1 MSVSILTAVLI
12 GALLHAAWNVF
23 IRAATDKHLTM
34 VLVAGGAGLL
44 AACWLPF
51 IPGPAV
57 SSWPYLTASV
67 LIHVV
72 YFTLVAR
79 LYRNTALSFAYPL
92 MRGSAPVL
100 SAAFAVLLVHESP
113 SALGWLGILLVSLG
127 IVLLVGETWRS
138 GSLRLAPTL
147 LVFANAAVIVAYT
160 LIDGVGVRLSGHP
173 ASYTGWLFF
182 LTAIPLL
189 ALFFAR
195 QGRQGL
201 SELRSNCGRGLLGG
215 ACSVGSYGLALW
227 AMTQVPIAL
236 VAALR
241 ETSVVFGTLCATVF
255 LREQVTPLRYVS
267 VLVVTAGAVTI
278 KMS

>member
-1 MSVSILTAVLI
+1 MSVTILTAVLF

-51 IPGPAV
+51 LPGPAV

-72 YFTLVAR
+72 YFTLLAR

-113 SALGWLGILLVSLG
+113 SPQGWLGILLVSLG
-127 IVLLVGETWRS
+127 IIILTGDTWRS
-138 GSLRLAPTL
+138 GALRLAPTL
-147 LVFANAAVIVAYT
+147 LVFVNAGVIVAYT
-160 LIDGVGVRLSGHP
+160 LVDGMGARLSGHP

-189 ALFFAR
+189 ALFFAK
-195 QGRQGL
+195 QGRSGL
-201 SELRSNCGRGLLGG
+201 SELRANFGRGLMGG
-215 ACSVGSYGLALW
+215 VCSVGSYGLALW

-241 ETSVVFGTLCATVF
+241 ETSVVFGTLCAAVF
-255 LREQVTPLRYVS
+255 LREQVAPLRYVS